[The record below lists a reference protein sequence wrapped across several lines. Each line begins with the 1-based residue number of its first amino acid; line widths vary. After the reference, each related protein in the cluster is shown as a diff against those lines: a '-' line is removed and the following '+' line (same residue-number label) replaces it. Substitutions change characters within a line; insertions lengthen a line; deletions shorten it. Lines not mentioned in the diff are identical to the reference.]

1 MSTYYRPTKPIP
13 LQAIK
18 DSEFLEDLGFE
29 VVQTKDKQYFY
40 VIDTKEFA
48 GMLGFKRFG
57 TFVTEETVFEHIP
70 KKVLKDCKNNQCF
83 IVFNYG
89 FEGFSSSWEDT
100 LLFKP
105 LFDKFHEK
113 IQQYNLPQ
121 KNIYEFL
128 NQTK

>member
-1 MSTYYRPTKPIP
+1 MDIND
-13 LQAIK
+13 I
-18 DSEFLEDLGFE
+18 
-29 VVQTKDKQYFY
+29 KDKQYFY

-70 KKVLKDCKNNQCF
+70 KKVLKDCKNNKCF

-89 FEGFSSSWEDT
+89 FEGFSSSWQDT

-113 IQQYNLPQ
+113 IKQYNL
-121 KNIYEFL
+121 KYTYFHDFFTYFL
-128 NQTK
+128 PRILASLSKLSKYKK